1 MSPDNRRSVA
11 FLAAIATCVFTLLSL
26 ASYSPTD
33 PAFSRRSSVEEIAN
47 WCGKW
52 GALLS
57 DLLLQTLGLTAW
69 AVGLIAVWLGLRLA
83 RREGATVGRLVAGLG
98 GAWWMATLLALLFYP
113 DTASDYPHGGLVG
126 ELTAG
131 FLLGSVGTVGSY
143 VIVVVLL
150 LVAATVCF
158 GINWELLAGR
168 GVDAVEGGSP
178 KVLRGLAG
186 LAEGTRDRL
195 GAFLGGLRERAAEA
209 RAAREEARIEASLDE
224 DIDDAEEVFETG
236 PESIAAP
243 SIGGGLDIPID
254 APEPVVSLDSGLT
267 GVHFDADAPS
277 SSEGVPTAV
286 ARRAL
291 VEVEYEPTV
300 NEATPAT
307 PVRQAPR
314 TQPPTPGYDV
324 PLADARPSFEPT
336 PAPYVGED
344 VMGDGSV
351 YDEPGSRP
359 SQFDVVEPMFVRPS
373 VSDPHLVHEE
383 VEPDVPP
390 ARPEPPPAQTTPPAH
405 DPAIQPGNL
414 VSGGNDDADLIARP
428 SEPEIIWELPP
439 FSLLD
444 QHDRSVGVLDEQVL
458 KDMADALVQKLA
470 DFNVRGEVTAIR
482 PGPVITI
489 FEYLPAAGIKVSKI
503 ASLTDD
509 VAMAMRALRVR
520 IVAPIPGKGVVG
532 IEIPNKQRQTVWYRD
547 MVVSKEF
554 RGVERAL
561 PMAIGKT
568 TEGRPYIAD
577 LSKMPHLLVGGT
589 TGSGKSVGVNSMLV
603 SMLYTR
609 TPDEMRMIL
618 IDPKMLEFE
627 LYNDIPHLLH
637 PVVTE
642 PKLAAAALKWA
653 CEEMDRRYRQLARWS
668 VRNIVSF
675 NKKVERELEDWTPA
689 KARRY
694 APRKHP
700 AGEPLPIPK
709 KLPYIV
715 VVIDEL
721 ADLMMVASKDV
732 EEAIVR
738 LAQKARACGIH
749 LIVATQR
756 PSVDVITGLI
766 KANMP
771 TRIAFQVRSKTDGR
785 TILDQNGAETLL
797 GKGDMLV
804 LPPGVSA
811 LKRCHGPFVADD
823 EVARVCE
830 FWRDQGEPSYDAEI
844 RVEEDHGLDPLSD
857 DDYDENYDIAVQIV
871 TEAGKASTS
880 MIQRR
885 LKIGY
890 NRAARIIEVMEREG
904 IVGPADGARPRKVL
918 VPPIE
923 G

>member
-1 MSPDNRRSVA
+1 VSPDNRRSVA